1 MKVRCKV
8 NDIEILLSEP
18 IRLDAFSFNLKDT
31 QCRDNVRSLHK
42 KHGIYLIVNN
52 PKLSAID
59 KNFVPGGQV
68 IYIGKAVGE
77 SIRSR
82 NKKHYKSISNI
93 QGTCPG
99 KRMRIFA
106 EHLEYDASK
115 LWVIPGIMDE
125 DLPYMITCA
134 EAILLWNYKT
144 NYGQLPAANTA
155 KNT

>member
-1 MKVRCKV
+1 MVVKCKV
-8 NDIEILLSEP
+8 DDIEILLSGP
-18 IRLDAFSFNLKDT
+18 IRLDKFSLNLGDK
-31 QCRDNVRSLHK
+31 QCGNDVRSLHK
-42 KHGIYLIVNN
+42 KHGIYLIIDN
-52 PKLSAID
+52 PNLSPID
-59 KNFVPGGQV
+59 KNLVPNEQV
-68 IYIGKAVGE
+68 KYIGKAVGE